1 MNAHQVIFILFQVI
15 FYKFNQSQEK
25 IIWIKFI
32 FLPTAS
38 LTTAHEGQSL
48 WRHRALNSIHYN
60 FVNMLV
66 NWNNWRNTYT
76 ASWKGEPAEISK
88 FKALQCAWWILTSV
102 VSYSSS
108 RAYLDAFFEMEAN
121 YTINPSIAS
130 KLSWVVIACLLISF
144 CLIDLVVSDEE

>member
-1 MNAHQVIFILFQVI
+1 MVRPNLFNFSSSNCEISTIERSSSYSYIISVQVIFNQ
-15 FYKFNQSQEK
+15 FNQSQEK
-25 IIWIKFI
+25 ITWIKLL

-38 LTTAHEGQSL
+38 LTTAHEGQSI
-48 WRHRALNSIHYN
+48 WRHRSLNSIQYE

-76 ASWKGEPAEISK
+76 ASLKGEPAEISK
-88 FKALQCAWWILTSV
+88 FKALQCAWWILTSA

-108 RAYLDAFFEMEAN
+108 RAYLDAFFEMEAY

-130 KLSWVVIACLLISF
+130 K
-144 CLIDLVVSDEE
+144 